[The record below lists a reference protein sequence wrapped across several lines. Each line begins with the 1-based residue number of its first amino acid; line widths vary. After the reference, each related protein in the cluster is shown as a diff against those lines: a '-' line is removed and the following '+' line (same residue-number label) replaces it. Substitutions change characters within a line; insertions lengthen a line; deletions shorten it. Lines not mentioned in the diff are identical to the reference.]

1 MIPVKYSVR
10 SIRVRWASSLMTAM
24 GVALVVMILFLLLGF
39 IAGLRLTMLRAGA
52 GDNWIALSRGVT
64 SEPGSYVTLE
74 QYEVIRARPEIALS
88 RGGVPLVSP
97 EMVTAFNPQAE
108 GPLRASDFTYLR
120 GVRPISYQ
128 VHGGIRVSAGRLP
141 NAGQPELIIGAR
153 LAAKFPELTLGRRIQ
168 LGRSNWTVVGVFS
181 DGGSTRESEV
191 WGDLDALQQ
200 DVHFGHGFS
209 AIHLAIKPGD
219 DAAFATALE
228 SDPRLLLDTMPERR
242 FYAQQSRVADQMRG
256 LGLVLAGILGV
267 GAAFGGMNTMYSAV
281 ARRTRE
287 VGLMRALGFSRVSI
301 LSAFFFESILL
312 ALIGGAVGEVLGV
325 IVAWTTGLTAR
336 LMSIEALIFAFTL
349 TPAAFAGG
357 LAAACLIGALGGL
370 LPAWRAAQIP
380 IVDSLRSL

>member
-1 MIPVKYSVR
+1 
-10 SIRVRWASSLMTAM
+10 MTAM

-39 IAGLRLTMLRAGA
+39 VAGLRLPMLRAGA

-74 QYEVIRARPEIALS
+74 QYEITRARPEIALS

-120 GVRPISYQ
+120 GVRPIAYQ
-128 VHGGIRVSAGRLP
+128 VHRGIRVSAGRLP
-141 NAGQPELIIGAR
+141 NAGQPELILGAR

-209 AIHLAIKPGD
+209 AIHLAIKPGN
-219 DAAFATALE
+219 DATFATALE

-287 VGLMRALGFSRVSI
+287 VGLMRALGFSRFSI

-325 IVAWTTGLTAR
+325 IVAWATGLTAR
-336 LMSIEALIFAFTL
+336 LMSIEALIFAFTM
-349 TPAAFAGG
+349 TPGAFAGG
-357 LAAACLIGALGGL
+357 LAAALLIGAIGGL
-370 LPAWRAAQIP
+370 LPAWRAARVP
-380 IVDSLRSL
+380 IVDSLRAL

>member
-1 MIPVKYSVR
+1 M
-10 SIRVRWASSLMTAM
+10 
-24 GVALVVMILFLLLGF
+24 
-39 IAGLRLTMLRAGA
+39 
-52 GDNWIALSRGVT
+52 
-64 SEPGSYVTLE
+64 
-74 QYEVIRARPEIALS
+74 
-88 RGGVPLVSP
+88 
-97 EMVTAFNPQAE
+97 
-108 GPLRASDFTYLR
+108 
-120 GVRPISYQ
+120 
-128 VHGGIRVSAGRLP
+128 
-141 NAGQPELIIGAR
+141 GQPELILGAR

-209 AIHLAIKPGD
+209 AVHLAIKPGN
-219 DAAFATALE
+219 DASFATALE

-256 LGLVLAGILGV
+256 LGLLLAGILGV

-301 LSAFFFESILL
+301 LSAFFFESVLL
-312 ALIGGAVGEVLGV
+312 ALIGGAMGEVLGV
-325 IVAWTTGLTAR
+325 VVAWATGLTAR

-349 TPAAFAGG
+349 TPGAFAGG
-357 LAAACLIGALGGL
+357 LAAACLIGMLGGL
-370 LPAWRAAQIP
+370 LPAWRASRIP

>member
-10 SIRVRWASSLMTAM
+10 SLRVRWTSSVMTAM

-39 IAGLRLTMLRAGA
+39 VAGLRLTMLRAGA

-88 RGGVPLVSP
+88 SDGAPLVSP
-97 EMVTAFNPQAE
+97 EMVTAFNPQTE

-120 GVRPISYQ
+120 GVRPIAYQ
-128 VHGGIRVSAGRLP
+128 VHSGIRASAGRLP
-141 NAGQPELIIGAR
+141 NAGQPELILGAR
-153 LAAKFPELTLGRRIQ
+153 LAAKFPELLGRRIQ

-209 AIHLAIKPGD
+209 ALHLAIKPGN
-219 DAAFATALE
+219 DATFATALE

-287 VGLMRALGFSRVSI
+287 VGLMRALGFSRLSI
-301 LSAFFFESILL
+301 LSAFFLESVLL
-312 ALIGGAVGEVLGV
+312 ALIGGAVGEILGV
-325 IVAWTTGLTAR
+325 VVAWMTGLTAR

-349 TPAAFAGG
+349 TPSAFAGG

-370 LPAWRAAQIP
+370 LPAWRAARIP